1 MADIASVVP
10 ELMRRLRDGEQEQR
24 MEALRWTSDFLSQ
37 TGWVAGT
44 DRLSLA
50 DIAFVSTYSS
60 VRALGNDV
68 VKWSDFPE
76 LEAWFDRA
84 VREIPNYEAACGE
97 GASQYGEICGPML
110 RAATQEM
117 QEFWWGGEKIQIPAE
132 MTK

>member
-1 MADIASVVP
+1 MQAKAAAGKKVTPADL
-10 ELMRRLRDGEQEQR
+10 EKLQ
-24 MEALRWTSDFLSQ
+24 EALRWTSDFVSQ

-44 DRLSLA
+44 DHLSLA

-68 VKWSDFPE
+68 VKCSDFPE

-110 RAATQEM
+110 RVATQEM

>member
-1 MADIASVVP
+1 MQAKAAAGIKVIPADL
-10 ELMRRLRDGEQEQR
+10 EKLQ
-24 MEALRWTSDFLSQ
+24 EALRWTSDFVSQ

-68 VKWSDFPE
+68 VKCSDFPE